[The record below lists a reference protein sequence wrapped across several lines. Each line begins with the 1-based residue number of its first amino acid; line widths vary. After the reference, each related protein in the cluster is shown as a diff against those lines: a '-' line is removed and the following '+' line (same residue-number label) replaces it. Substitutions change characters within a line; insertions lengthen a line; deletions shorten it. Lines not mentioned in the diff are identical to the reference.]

1 MSLKYSLNHNDTK
14 STMANRQ
21 RGSALIMAIFVIT
34 VMFLL
39 AAALINIVSDGDD
52 SLNQE
57 VLGTRALA
65 TANSG
70 ADAALARLFPLGG
83 AVSDCDTVTTLVW
96 APPAGEV
103 GFSGCS
109 VTLGCTAYVAGTE
122 TQYRI
127 TSEAVCSSGP
137 MRVRRQVE
145 VEARGN

>member
-1 MSLKYSLNHNDTK
+1 MSLKYSLNHNDTQ

-52 SLNQE
+52 SFNQE
-57 VLGTRALA
+57 VWGTRALA

-70 ADAALARLFPLGG
+70 ADAALARLFPLTGG
-83 AVSDCDTVTTLVW
+83 VTDCAAVTI
-96 APPAGEV
+96 PPWTPPTSV
-103 GFSGCS
+103 GFSGCR

-127 TSEAVCSSGP
+127 TSAAVCSSGP